1 MFCMGLVLGTLLQE
15 LIVTNDVEE
24 ELCAGT
30 YAGPG
35 QQHE

>member
-1 MFCMGLVLGTLLQE
+1 MLCMGLGLGTLLQE

-24 ELCAGT
+24 ELCAGA
-30 YAGPG
+30 YLGPG